1 MFFRNVFFTDR
12 GVMCLDIHPS
22 HCYFIVVGFYDGECD
37 IVFSTVFDIFVS
49 FCLLVSFVCTKEEMP
64 NFTQNLMCIF
74 LKLTLFMPIF
84 HYYTP
89 PKTLEN
95 LCFSDVFREY
105 RSGILTWKGL
115 THLLLFLFYA
125 LRKQKI

>member
-37 IVFSTVFDIFVS
+37 ILFSTVFDIFVS
-49 FCLLVSFVCTKEEMP
+49 FCLLGSFVCTKEEMP

-74 LKLTLFMPIF
+74 LKLTLFMPI
-84 HYYTP
+84 P
-89 PKTLEN
+89 PEN
-95 LCFSDVFREY
+95 F
-105 RSGILTWKGL
+105 GKP
-115 THLLLFLFYA
+115 LFF
-125 LRKQKI
+125 